1 MVLRAWNRSEYE
13 TKPFFYVQ
21 NNHCTSNLMPY
32 LGLNNRNI
40 VCSNKYQPLQIKFLK
55 FYILLRR
62 GRTSLLSETLFSMP
76 RSFKLARM
84 SWLSWQLIKRG
95 NLDPWFAGSKS
106 TLVNV
111 LWHGSTLK
119 LWGCLLNLCS
129 DMACQ
134 LIFKAWFC
142 YLKRKPRRSYE
153 THSTKLM
160 PI

>member
-1 MVLRAWNRSEYE
+1 MVLRAWDFSE
-13 TKPFFYVQ
+13 PFQVCKKYKTVPP
-21 NNHCTSNLMPY
+21 HIMPY
-32 LGLNNRNI
+32 LGLSNGII

-55 FYILLRR
+55 FYFLLRR

-106 TLVNV
+106 TSANV

>member
-1 MVLRAWNRSEYE
+1 MAWCCESEIVLDI
-13 TKPFFYVQ
+13 KQ
-21 NNHCTSNLMPY
+21 NHHSTSNEMPY
-32 LGLNNRNI
+32 LGLINESI
-40 VCSNKYQPLQIKFLK
+40 VSSHKYKFVQIKFSK
-55 FYILLRR
+55 FNFLLRR

-84 SWLSWQLIKRG
+84 SWPSWQLIKRG

-106 TLVNV
+106 ILANA

-119 LWGCLLNLCS
+119 LWGYLLNLCS

-142 YLKRKPRRSYE
+142 YHKRKPRRSYE